1 MKSNLTQKI
10 AYNAFFSAGARIIDM
25 ALALIIIRITAG
37 YLKES
42 GFGDYTIVMTFV
54 YIFSVIA
61 DMGLY
66 SIVVREISRDGAD
79 EEKIINNALTMRFV
93 LGFFILGS
101 AYFVGLLFPYS
112 LPVKNGIAVAALG
125 FWLLSNIQ
133 VLTGLFQKH
142 LAVDRLAISE
152 MAGRVIQLFF
162 VWYFAS
168 NNYGFLYIVSS
179 VFLGSVINFFLVL
192 FFASKYVK
200 IGPKFDFSFWKDL
213 LREAFPL
220 AVSAILVLIYFKL
233 DTIFLSVM
241 KDSEAVGV
249 YGLSY
254 KIMENLIFFPAM
266 IVGLT
271 VPVMSKYIFT
281 DRERFKSVA
290 QRTMNFIIIAVVPAI
305 FGVVMTSD
313 KIIELL
319 SSPDGFKDSP
329 AVLNILMVALGFIF
343 FGALFSN
350 IIIVANMQ
358 KKLARIYFAG
368 TVFNVATNFIFIP
381 KYSYFGAAATT
392 VATELLVTVLMVA
405 VIHRSLKYIPSFAV
419 FYKAIAVSLVM
430 AFVIYY
436 FNYLNVFYLVAL
448 GGLVYVP
455 GIYLIGGIS
464 HEEIRKIFKK
474 EE

>member
-79 EEKIINNALTMRFV
+79 EEKIINNALTMRSV

-101 AYFVGLLFPYS
+101 AYFAGLLFPYS
-112 LPVKNGIAVAALG
+112 IEVKNGIAVAALG
-125 FWLLSNIQ
+125 FWLLSNVQ

-152 MAGRVIQLFF
+152 MGGRVTQLFF

-168 NNYGFLYIVSS
+168 NNYGFLYIVLS

-192 FFASKYVK
+192 LFASKYVK
-200 IGPKFDFSFWKDL
+200 IGAKFDLSFWKEL

-233 DTIFLSVM
+233 STIFLSVM
-241 KDSEAVGV
+241 KDSQAVGV

-266 IVGLT
+266 IVGLA

-281 DRERFKSVA
+281 DREKFKSVV
-290 QRTMNFIIIAVVPAI
+290 QRTMDFIIIAVVPVI
-305 FGVVMTSD
+305 FGVAMTSD
-313 KIIELL
+313 KIIGLL
-319 SSPDGFKDSP
+319 SSPNGFKDSP
-329 AVLNILMVALGFIF
+329 LILNILMVALGFIF

-358 KKLARIYFAG
+358 NKLAKIYLAG
-368 TVFNVATNFIFIP
+368 TVFNVMASFIFIP
-381 KYSYFGAAATT
+381 KYSYFGAAAIT
-392 VATELLVTVLMVA
+392 VATEFLVTVLMIVT
-405 VIHRSLKYIPSFAV
+405 IRKTLKYIPSFAV
-419 FYKAIAVSLVM
+419 FYKAIAVSFVM
-430 AFVIYY
+430 AAVIYY
-436 FNYLNVFYLVAL
+436 FNYLNVFYLIAL
-448 GGLVYVP
+448 GGLIYIP
-455 GIYLIGGIS
+455 GIYLVGGIS
-464 HEEIRKIFKK
+464 REEIRKILNKA
-474 EE
+474 E